1 MRTIA
6 LLMTYYGFALY
17 GLNNPVL
24 GLLFFIHIT
33 IFRPESLVWG
43 NPAFGRLHLISAFFV
58 LIGYFIHRSSY
69 QDNIDSSYQRKNILI
84 FLGFILWLFI
94 ATVLAESSVQL
105 SFDKTV
111 DVVKIFVICFL
122 FAKLI
127 TTARRIDLY
136 VWVISISFG
145 MLSLWGFL
153 QGMAGNP
160 RLDTLWPGGSNYI
173 AAQLALMAP
182 FVLAKGLDT
191 ALPMRYKLV
200 FFTCTLSIILC
211 CIYTDSRGG
220 FIGLSV
226 GMLVLILQIKQ
237 RARVLVGLAVLIIL
251 ALQWMPENYSNRIAS
266 IFEEE
271 ERDTSAESRFV
282 TWSIALRI
290 WQDHPI
296 VGVGLENFSPVK
308 ETYAD
313 KVGDIV
319 TSDEM
324 FGLIFNRQRYPHGLY
339 PGMMAETGLVG
350 LGLFLA
356 LLLRNIL
363 CRFPAS
369 FARPENQHSFSLQV
383 KGAQAGLMGFAVA
396 AFFGDFQYIEML
408 YLQAF
413 FVGAVRSYAD
423 SLISPVTQRSNERLD
438 IVPTAPVLR

>member
-1 MRTIA
+1 MRTTA
-6 LLMTYYGFALY
+6 LFTTYYGLALC
-17 GLNNPVL
+17 GLINPVL

-43 NPAFGRLHLISAFFV
+43 NLAFGRLHLLAACIV
-58 LIGYFIHRSSY
+58 LTGYFIHRANY
-69 QDNIDSSYQRKNILI
+69 RGNITANYQRKNLHI
-84 FLGFILWLFI
+84 FLGFIIWLLVITF
-94 ATVLAESSVQL
+94 LAESSVQL
-105 SFDKTV
+105 SFEKTV
-111 DVVKIFVICFL
+111 EVIKIFVLCFL

-136 VWVISISFG
+136 VWVTSLSFG
-145 MLSLWGFL
+145 MLSLWGFQ
-153 QGMAGNP
+153 QGLAGNP

-182 FVLAKGLDT
+182 FVLAKALDT
-191 ALPMRYKLV
+191 ALLTRYRLV
-200 FFTCTLSIILC
+200 FLACTLSIILC

-226 GMLVLILQIKQ
+226 GMLVLVLQIKQ
-237 RARVLVGLAVLIIL
+237 RVKGIIGITVLIVL
-251 ALQWMPENYSNRIAS
+251 ALQWVPENYSNRLAS
-266 IFEEE
+266 IFEEK

-282 TWSIALRI
+282 TWTIAFRI

-296 VGVGLENFSPVK
+296 AGVGLENFSPVK

-350 LGLFLA
+350 LGLFLM
-356 LLLRNIL
+356 LLLRNIF
-363 CRFPAS
+363 CRFPAA
-369 FARPENQHSFSLQV
+369 FARPENQPSFYLQV
-383 KGAQAGLMGFAVA
+383 KGAQAGLIGFAAA

-413 FVGAVRSYAD
+413 FVGAVRGYTD
-423 SLISPVTQRSNERLD
+423 SQVSPVAQRSDESLD
-438 IVPTAPVLR
+438 IVPAAAALR